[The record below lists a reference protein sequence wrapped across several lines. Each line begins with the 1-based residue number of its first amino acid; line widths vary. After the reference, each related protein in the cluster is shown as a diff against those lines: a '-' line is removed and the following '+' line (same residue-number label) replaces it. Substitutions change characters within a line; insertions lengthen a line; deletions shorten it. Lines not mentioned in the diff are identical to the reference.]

1 MPQFSADEAQV
12 ASAMAGVRQEEPAAP
27 PASPEEAPAPPQ
39 TAETPEPTLDYREF
53 DPKHREAFTGLLY
66 VGHLDDEFQIYGHTF
81 RIATPT
87 QTERLQVGPVVK
99 EFRDTIT
106 NEIAY
111 QAAVVALYLVSI
123 DGQPLPQPIL
133 TNAKDAAVRDRFNW
147 VTENLRRPVINA
159 VFERTLILEE
169 EVDMTLEA
177 MGKASA

>member
-12 ASAMAGVRQEEPAAP
+12 AAVMAGIQ
-27 PASPEEAPAPPQ
+27 PEATAPAPPDGVP
-39 TAETPEPTLDYREF
+39 TATLPAEQPEPVPDYREF
-53 DPKHREAFTGLLY
+53 DPKHKDAFTGLLY
-66 VGHLDDEFQIYGHTF
+66 VGHLDDEFQIFGHTF

-99 EFRDTIT
+99 EFRGTIT
-106 NEIAY
+106 DEIAY
-111 QAAVVALYLVSI
+111 QAAVVALYLISI
-123 DGQPLPQPIL
+123 DDQPLPQPIL

-159 VFERTLILEE
+159 VFERTLILED

>member
-12 ASAMAGVRQEEPAAP
+12 ASAMAGVRSPAT
-27 PASPEEAPAPPQ
+27 PQ
-39 TAETPEPTLDYREF
+39 SAPEPPVTLPEPEPVLDYREF

-66 VGHLDDEFQIYGHTF
+66 VGHLDHEFQLYGHTF

-123 DGQPLPQPIL
+123 DGQALPQPIL
-133 TNAKDAAVRDRFNW
+133 ANAKDAAVRDRFNW
-147 VTENLRRPVINA
+147 VTENMRRPVINA
-159 VFERTLILEE
+159 VFDQSMILEDV
-169 EVDMTLEA
+169 VDETLEA